1 MYPLVESIK
10 IKNGFA
16 FQLSLHQERMNRS
29 CMALFGVECRFELF
43 ECMEEMTV
51 PDTGLFKWRLNYG
64 DGIFKSEIHSYTPLK
79 IEALKLIYTDEI
91 EYAHKFSDRNELDE
105 LMKLKGKADDIIIVK
120 NGMISDASF
129 ANLIFLDGETWFTP
143 NTPLL
148 NGIQR
153 ENLLSKG
160 LIQEIEIKP
169 SDLRSYTKVALIN
182 AMLDFE
188 DKIVLSM
195 ENVLI

>member
-29 CMALFGVECRFELF
+29 CMALFGAECRFELF

-129 ANLIFLDGETWFTP
+129 SNLIFLDGETWFTP

-160 LIQEIEIKP
+160 LIQKIEIKP